1 MDTILPCQNK
11 LPFPLITLHAVTQLL
26 LIKEITHSHLLT
38 CFPLLDGGLVA
49 QPTQGAELGPSGD
62 NEPNL
67 RAHSGLP
74 PLGPGPCL
82 PTFPAEDGPILS
94 KECSP
99 SCFLPISI

>member
-1 MDTILPCQNK
+1 M
-11 LPFPLITLHAVTQLL
+11 
-26 LIKEITHSHLLT
+26 
-38 CFPLLDGGLVA
+38 A

>member
-1 MDTILPCQNK
+1 M
-11 LPFPLITLHAVTQLL
+11 
-26 LIKEITHSHLLT
+26 
-38 CFPLLDGGLVA
+38 A

-82 PTFPAEDGPILS
+82 PTFPAEMGPFS
-94 KECSP
+94 AGV
-99 SCFLPISI
+99 